1 MANLE
6 IPGVALSVMRECPD
20 CTFTALYPFPPGRVV
35 ESLRRQHREQF
46 PAFDDNFEWKLFFA
60 RRYFD
65 HGFKVLSLGT
75 DCPALAA
82 AFKKEDLHLRQMPL
96 AEVRTLAGLTAG
108 EFDAVFIW
116 DELGFLEDIRG
127 VLREVKRVL
136 KPGGYVSLRV
146 RDAWSRRNRGQ
157 GAVNLTKGDGNL
169 LGRHFIRRLYQDYF
183 DCAPHCFL
191 QEAYDDS
198 VLVALGRAGSGKKKD
213 SSLYVLFLVH
223 PFLFS
228 ELDDA
233 TGPRGRVL
241 NTIDML
247 ERAGIQA
254 DVSLSLTPEA
264 SGYDLAHLFHNAWE
278 TQDALSQML
287 AVKGDDARVVISTIY
302 MDPSE
307 TNFVI
312 NTINDIF
319 KIHSR
324 EERQAY
330 LQGLAQGGLR
340 AGPLTQGGRFYA
352 RWQIEEDQRALLELA
367 DRLICFSHA
376 EMRQMSLNLNR
387 TRPFSLV
394 YNAADDETFGVH
406 GPEDFV
412 EAYGVKDFVISV
424 GHVEWRKNQLMLLYA
439 LRDCPEIP
447 IVIVGARTDDEYYE
461 LCRLWAHKN
470 TRFIPQLKHRRL
482 AGALAAARVHAQPSW
497 IEGIS
502 LSAIEAAMCGCTPVV
517 GDRAGEIEYY
527 GPLGYYVNPGSVESI
542 RRGVAAAYHGHTP
555 AVRAQT
561 RELVRSRYTFK
572 KAVDMTIDAYHQTL
586 GQGVG

>member
-1 MANLE
+1 MSS
-6 IPGVALSVMRECPD
+6 LSSD
-20 CTFTALYPFPPGRVV
+20 GLYPFPSRWVL
-35 ESLRRQHREQF
+35 ESLRQRYKEKF
-46 PAFDDNFEWKLFFA
+46 PAYDENFEWKLFFA

-65 HGFKVLSLGT
+65 NGFKVLILGT
-75 DCPALAA
+75 DCPSLAA
-82 AFKKEDLHLRQMPL
+82 AFKKEDLQLRQMPFADVRAL
-96 AEVRTLAGLTAG
+96 ANLAAG

-136 KPGGYVSLRV
+136 KKDGYVSLRV
-146 RDAWSRRNRGQ
+146 RDAWSRRNREQ
-157 GAVNLTKGDGNL
+157 GTLNLAKGDGNL
-169 LGRHFIRRLYQDYF
+169 MGRLFIRRLYQDYF
-183 DCAPHCFL
+183 DAVPHCFL

-198 VLVALGRAGSGKKKD
+198 VLIALGQAGSGRD
-213 SSLYVLFLVH
+213 RDYSLYVLFLVH
-223 PFLFS
+223 HFLFS
-228 ELDDA
+228 KLDDA

-254 DVSLSLTPEA
+254 DVSFSLQPEA
-264 SGYDLAHLFHNAWE
+264 SGYHLAHMFHNAWE

-287 AVKGDDARVVISTIY
+287 AVKADDARVVISTIY

-324 EERQAY
+324 EEREAY

-340 AGPLTQGGRFYA
+340 AGPLTQGSRFYA

-394 YNAADDETFGVH
+394 YNAADDGIFGVH
-406 GPEDFV
+406 GPEGFI

-439 LRDCPEIP
+439 LRDCPDIP

-470 TRFIPQLKHRRL
+470 TLFIPQLKHRQL

-527 GPLGYYVNPGSVESI
+527 GHLGQYVNPGSLESI
-542 RRGVAAAYHGHTP
+542 RRGVMTAYDGHTP

-561 RELVRSRYTFK
+561 KELVTGRYTFK

-586 GQGVG
+586 SQGVGC